1 MKAIRWKLIR
11 DLNNMRAMVF
21 VIALMI
27 VSGVATFVTLLSTL
41 DSLKSTQQA
50 YYHEFYFSNIFASL
64 KRAPNSVVSRIREI
78 PGINRVEARIFAG
91 ANLELTGFDETIR
104 ALFISLPDEDEP
116 LLNRL
121 YLRSGRRPA
130 AYTSDEAVVG
140 DAFAEAH
147 HLKIGDRMTAI
158 INGHQKFIRVVGI
171 GLSPEFIYQAN
182 PGSIIPDFERFAI
195 LWIGRNSLEAAYDMQ
210 GAFNNV
216 TASLTYH
223 ANEAEIIRQL
233 DKILG
238 PYGGLGAR
246 GRIDQQSHFYITEE
260 LNQLSQ
266 MATIIPTIFLVVA
279 AFLLNVVIGRLIQTQ
294 QGQIA
299 ILKAFG
305 YSNSEIG
312 WHYVQM
318 VSVIVIIGLT
328 GGVVLGMYLGKL
340 LAGVYADFY
349 RFPFLHYRLD
359 LKVLLAATGVSFGAA
374 FAGVFFAV
382 RRAVLLPPAQ
392 GMLAETPK
400 VYKQNWIEKIGLATH
415 LDQPTKMILRQLSRH
430 RLKTMLS
437 ILGIAFAASLV
448 MLGRM
453 SEDSVNYAVEIEFRQ
468 AQPYDLSVSFEEA
481 VSDHALMELKR
492 IPGVYYAEAYRD
504 VPVRLRFK
512 HRDYLTSI
520 QAYPK
525 ERILKPLLDENHQEV
540 PLPDYGLLLTE
551 KLGDILGVKP
561 GDTLS
566 VEVLEKSRRQ
576 IKLPVA
582 GFMNQFFGLS
592 GYMSLEELN
601 RVLPEKNLIS
611 GIYMNLDDHLED
623 EITKELKKSP
633 RVAEILSSQR
643 IIDKFYESTA
653 QTWLIMA
660 FFVSLF
666 AAATAFSVVYNN
678 ARISLSERSRE
689 LASLRVLGFTRGEIS
704 YILLGELWIVV
715 LLAIPVGM
723 VLGWALTFFMVWSLE
738 TDLYRIPMNVTT
750 ITYSLSAVT
759 VIISALVSSVVLRR
773 RLNKLDLIGVLK
785 TRE

>member
-1 MKAIRWKLIR
+1 MIR

-27 VSGVATFVTLLSTL
+27 VSGIATFVTLLSTL

-50 YYHEFYFSNIFASL
+50 YYHDYYFSNVFASL
-64 KRAPNSVVSRIREI
+64 KRAPNGVVSRIREI

-91 ANLELTGFDETIR
+91 ANLEISGFDETIR
-104 ALFISLPDEDEP
+104 ALFISLPDEGRP

-130 AYTSDEAVVG
+130 PYSSDEAVVG

-147 HLKIGDRMTAI
+147 HLKVGDRMTAV
-158 INGHQKFIRVVGI
+158 INGHQKVIRVVGI

-223 ANEAEIIRQL
+223 ANEAEVIRRL
-233 DKILG
+233 DNILE

-246 GRIDQQSHFYITEE
+246 GREDQQSHFYITEE
-260 LNQLSQ
+260 LNQLGQ
-266 MATIIPTIFLVVA
+266 MATIIPTIFLAVA

-305 YSNSEIG
+305 YRNAEVG

-318 VSVIVIIGLT
+318 VSVIVIIGLS
-328 GGVVLGMYLGKL
+328 GGVALGMYLGKL

-359 LKVLLAATGVSFGAA
+359 FKVLLAAAGVSFGAA
-374 FAGVFFAV
+374 FAGVLFAV

-392 GMLAETPK
+392 GMLAESPRI
-400 VYKQNWIEKIGLATH
+400 YKRNWVEKIGLATY
-415 LDQPTKMILRQLSRH
+415 LDQPTKMILRQLSRN
-430 RLKTMLS
+430 RLKTVLS
-437 ILGIAFAASLV
+437 MIGIAFAASLV

-453 SEDSVNYAVEIEFRQ
+453 SEDSVNYAVGVEFRQ
-468 AQPYDLSVSFEEA
+468 AQPYDLSVSFEDA
-481 VSDHALMELKR
+481 VSEHALTEIKR
-492 IPGVYYAEAYRD
+492 IPGVYYAEAYRNL
-504 VPVRLRFK
+504 PVRLRFRQ
-512 HRDYLTSI
+512 RDYLTSI

-525 ERILKPLLDENHQEV
+525 NRILKPLLDENQQAV
-540 PLPDYGLLLTE
+540 QLPDYGVVLTG
-551 KLGDILGVKP
+551 KLGDILGVKV
-561 GDTLS
+561 GDTLK
-566 VEVLEKSRRQ
+566 VEVLEKSRRVLK
-576 IKLPVA
+576 IPVA
-582 GFMNQFFGLS
+582 GFMNQFFGLG
-592 GYMSLEELN
+592 GYMSMEELN
-601 RVLPEKNLIS
+601 RILPEKHLIS
-611 GIYMNLDDHLED
+611 GAYMNIDNRYED
-623 EITKELKKSP
+623 KITGDLKESP
-633 RVAEILSSQR
+633 RVAEILSTRQ

-678 ARISLSERSRE
+678 ARISLSERNRE

-704 YILLGELWIVV
+704 YILLGELWMVV

-723 VLGWALTFFMVWSLE
+723 GLGWGLTLFMVWSLE
-738 TDLYRIPMNVTT
+738 TDLYRIPMNITG

-759 VIISALVSSVVLRR
+759 IIVSALVSSVVLRS